1 MALENSKNLK
11 VLWLSPNLNHYKQK
25 FLNHLH
31 RNYEIDLTILAG
43 TGRQN
48 MGDAGILNKN
58 ASKIIQTDISKA
70 YFGMSGEI
78 RKILR
83 QNFND
88 FDWIMIP
95 REKKNLILII
105 YVFYLRFKSK
115 FNGNNVKLF
124 SYNHPRLM
132 SKGGKITIIDKAL
145 TRFFYRAY
153 DRIIFYTEQSR
164 DEVVEEGIISLDKA
178 FYANNTIYTKEVD
191 ENYTFQYP
199 KQDNYTILF
208 IGRLVKNK
216 KIEILLAYFIKL
228 KRKMNRK
235 LNLIIIGDGPQNT
248 IINKILKTE
257 PNIRWVGSLTNE
269 SEISPF
275 MKEANIVFNPGH
287 SGLCIN
293 HSFCYG
299 RPYITLESGTHAPEI
314 NYVRNGFNGYILSG
328 DDEHNINKI
337 LEILTCDDM
346 TIYENAYSTGKML
359 SIDNWCDQI
368 VDALRLRKL

>member
-1 MALENSKNLK
+1 MALENSKKIK
-11 VLWLSPNLNHYKQK
+11 VLWVSPNLNHYKQK
-25 FLNHLH
+25 FLNYLH
-31 RNYEIDLTILAG
+31 RNYEINLTILAG

-48 MGDAGILNKN
+48 MGDSVILNEN
-58 ASKIIQTDISKA
+58 IFKIIQTDIPKA
-70 YFGMSGEI
+70 YFGMSWKI

-132 SKGGKITIIDKAL
+132 SKGGKITRIDKVL

-164 DEVVEEGIISLDKA
+164 DEVVKEGIISLDKA

-191 ENYTFQYP
+191 ENYTFKYP

-208 IGRLVKNK
+208 IGRLIQNK
-216 KIEILLAYFIKL
+216 KIEILLSYFIEL
-228 KRKMNRK
+228 KKKINRK

-248 IINKILKTE
+248 LINEIIKTQ
-257 PNIRWVGSLTNE
+257 PDIRWLGSLSNE
-269 SEISPF
+269 SEISSF

-299 RPYITLESGTHAPEI
+299 RPYITLASKTHAPEI
-314 NYVRNGFNGYILSG
+314 NYLKDGFNGYILSG
-328 DDEHNINKI
+328 SDEQNINKI
-337 LEILTCDDM
+337 LEILTSEDM
-346 TIYENAYSTGKML
+346 TIYENAYSTGKTL
-359 SIDNWCDQI
+359 SIDNWCNQI
-368 VDALRLRKL
+368 VNALRL